1 MLEEEMKLCTQHHLL
16 TLFQCSH
23 LKLCDF
29 YPHLHCK
36 NEYALSNQ

>member
-23 LKLCDF
+23 LKEDGGLGGRCRVKAQ
-29 YPHLHCK
+29 LQ
-36 NEYALSNQ
+36 S